1 VTLIKSESVSKL
13 FTALA
18 KAQGELEKA
27 VKDSANPFFKSKYAD
42 LESVIDA
49 SRPHLVA
56 NGLCIMQFHEDS
68 DDGRVKLTTV
78 IGHESGE
85 YISSTGS
92 IKPKEDTP
100 QAVGGALTYL
110 RRYDYAAAVGLAQK
124 DDDGETAQGR
134 GDTRTAKVEKP
145 ELREA
150 QERDAVLQEIS
161 AFFAQTERSIG
172 TAIKTI
178 VLKGKTKAQVVAM
191 SLDALQYAYQEML
204 RYAEMAEKD
213 TPRFWEENAMVKE
226 VVDAKL

>member
-1 VTLIKSESVSKL
+1 MIKSETLGKL
-13 FTALA
+13 FAALA

-27 VKDSANPFFKSKYAD
+27 VKNSDNPFYKSKYPD
-42 LESVIDA
+42 LEAVIDA

-56 NGLCIMQFHEDS
+56 NGICVSQFHEDS
-68 DDGRVKLTTV
+68 DDGRVRLTTLV
-78 IGHESGE
+78 GHESGE
-85 YISSTGS
+85 FMQATASL
-92 IKPKEDTP
+92 KPKEDSP
-100 QAVGGALTYL
+100 QPSGGALTYL
-110 RRYDYAAAVGLAQK
+110 RRYDYAAAIGLAQT

-226 VVDAKL
+226 VVDAKSK

>member
-1 VTLIKSESVSKL
+1 MIKSESVSKL

-18 KAQGELEKA
+18 KAQGELDKA
-27 VKDSANPFFKSKYAD
+27 IKSSDNPFFKSKYPD
-42 LESVIDA
+42 LEAVIDA

-56 NGLCIMQFHEDS
+56 NGICVMQFHEDS
-68 DDGRVKLTTV
+68 DDGRVRLTTIV
-78 IGHESGE
+78 GHESGE
-85 YISSTGS
+85 YVAATASL
-92 IKPKEDTP
+92 KPKVDEP
-100 QAVGGALTYL
+100 QTSLGSVTYL
-110 RRYDYAAAVGLAQK
+110 RRYDYASAIGLAQT

-134 GDTRTAKVEKP
+134 GGTRTAKVEKP

-161 AFFAQTERSIG
+161 AFFAQTERG
-172 TAIKTI
+172 VGAAIKLM

-213 TPRFWEENAMVKE
+213 TPRFWEDHAMVKE
-226 VVDAKL
+226 SMHA